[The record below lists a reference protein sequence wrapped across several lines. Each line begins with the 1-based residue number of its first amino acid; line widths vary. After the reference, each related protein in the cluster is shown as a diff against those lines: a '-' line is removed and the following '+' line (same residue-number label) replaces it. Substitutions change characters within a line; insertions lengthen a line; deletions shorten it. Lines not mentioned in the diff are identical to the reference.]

1 MLKDELAK
9 IDITDDTPFLNS
21 GVILYCPDNNIFYRI
36 SCFKRF
42 GFGSIIDN
50 LCDGCDDYVD
60 ISMDTYTDEGFFHTD
75 IDGGQFDFA
84 RKDYSGFIN
93 DEKLIRDCLKFVD
106 CKKIDSCILIKKIT
120 P

>member
-9 IDITDDTPFLNS
+9 IDITDDKPFLNS
-21 GVILYCPDNNIFYRI
+21 GIILYSPNHGMF
-36 SCFKRF
+36 FKIT
-42 GFGSIIDN
+42 FGSCDN
-50 LCDGCDDYVD
+50 ICDVCDGCDDYMN
-60 ISMDTYTDEGFFHTD
+60 ITMDTYNDGGSFLEDVG
-75 IDGGQFDFA
+75 GGQFDIA
-84 RKDYSGFIN
+84 KKDYTGFIN

>member
-9 IDITDDTPFLNS
+9 IDVSNDRPFLNS

-36 SCFKRF
+36 TF
-42 GFGSIIDN
+42 GFGGNMDS
-50 LCDGCDDYVD
+50 LCDGCDDYMD
-60 ISMDTYTDEGFFHTD
+60 ISMDTYNDEGFFHTD

-106 CKKIDSCILIKKIT
+106 CKKIDSCVLVKKMIHL
-120 P
+120 